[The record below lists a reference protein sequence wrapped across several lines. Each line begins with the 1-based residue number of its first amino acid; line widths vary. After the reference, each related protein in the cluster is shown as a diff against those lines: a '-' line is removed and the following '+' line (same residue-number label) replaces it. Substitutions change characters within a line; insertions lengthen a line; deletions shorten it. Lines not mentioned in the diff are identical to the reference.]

1 MVLPFDVLNI
11 AAVVP
16 DDQRV
21 VIHLV
26 CQDFELQF
34 LFLRVGRERDI
45 YFYVRVYMYIYIR
58 VEWRDVG

>member
-1 MVLPFDVLNI
+1 VVLPFDVLNI

-26 CQDFELQF
+26 CQGFELQF